1 MQRVEARLKT
11 LFLIVGLAFFTPTA
25 TGGPVDWANEFP
37 ITVLNERSINL
48 TEIRSDGATRDPI
61 PTINNPKLIA
71 GAGVRD
77 VGPLEPL
84 ISLVIDGDARAY
96 LLPYII
102 VARDPQRHGWRRSR
116 GHQLLPALQLDHRL

>member
-1 MQRVEARLKT
+1 MQRVEARLET

-48 TEIRSDGATRDPI
+48 TKIRSDGATRDPI

-71 GAGVRD
+71 GAGVRT

-96 LLPYII
+96 LLRI
-102 VARDPQRHGWRRSR
+102 
-116 GHQLLPALQLDHRL
+116 LL

>member
-1 MQRVEARLKT
+1 MQRVEARLET

-61 PTINNPKLIA
+61 PTINNPKLIV
-71 GAGVRD
+71 GAGVRN

-116 GHQLLPALQLDHRL
+116 GRQLLPALQLGHRL